1 VRLATLIPILLLLPA
16 GALAQTDAD
25 RAAAAITPG
34 RVLAHTRFLSDDRL
48 EGRGPGT
55 AGEALAQSYIA
66 AQLEA
71 EGFEPAGEDGSW
83 LQPFDLVGLTVPT
96 AAALEAA
103 GSGGALSLAWREEWI
118 GSPGRQEGHS
128 ALEEVEV
135 VFVGYGIVAPEEEW
149 DDYGDIDVAGKVLLF
164 LNNDPA
170 GDRFAGDTRL
180 YYGRW
185 SYKYEIAAA
194 KGAAGALVIHTTPS
208 AGYGW
213 NVVQSSWSGTQYEL
227 PAGDEPRTEVE
238 AWVTEDAARRL
249 AALGGHD
256 LDALTAAAQDPSF
269 EAVPLGVTVSTAFDS
284 DVRRTASANVVA
296 RLPGSDPDLSEEHVL
311 FTAHY
316 DHLGVGEPV
325 DGDPIYNGAR
335 DNALGTATLLALARA
350 YAALPERPARSLLF
364 AAVGAEEQG
373 LLGSAW
379 LAREPVVPNCLVVA
393 NINMDGGNIWGATTD
408 VRQVGRGKSDL
419 DRLLDRYAEAA
430 GRRVLAEEFPDKGYF
445 YRSDQFSFAKV
456 GIPAI
461 YLDEGVEF
469 VGRPAGWGEER
480 IEEWLAED
488 YHQPSD
494 EVTADWDLSG
504 EVEDARLLFR
514 VGLDVAGATDP
525 PAWTPGDEFEAARL
539 ACDG

>member
-1 VRLATLIPILLLLPA
+1 MRIPTLSLIALLLPA
-16 GALAQTDAD
+16 AATAQTAAD
-25 RAAAAITPG
+25 RAAGTITAD
-34 RVLAHTRFLSDDRL
+34 RLFAHTRFLSDDRL
-48 EGRGPGT
+48 EGRGP
-55 AGEALAQSYIA
+55 ASEGEALAQMYIA

-71 EGFEPAGEDGSW
+71 EGLEPAGEDGSW
-83 LQPFDLVGLTVPT
+83 LQGFDLVGLTVPAPAAL
-96 AAALEAA
+96 AAAGPE
-103 GSGGALSLAWREEWI
+103 GSLSFAWREDWI
-118 GSPGRQEGHS
+118 ASPGRQEGHS
-128 ALEEVEV
+128 ALEDLEV
-135 VFVGYGIVAPEEEW
+135 VFVGYGIVAPEEAW
-149 DDYGDIDVAGKVLLF
+149 DDYGDTDVAGKVLLF
-164 LNNDPA
+164 LNNDPT
-170 GDRFAGDTRL
+170 GDRFAGDVRL

-185 SYKYEIAAA
+185 SYKYEIAAE

-238 AWVTEDAARRL
+238 GWMTEDAARRL
-249 AALGGHD
+249 VALGGHD

-284 DVRRTASANVVA
+284 DLRRTASANVIG
-296 RLPGSDPDLSEEHVL
+296 RLPGSDPVLSKEHVL

-325 DGDPIYNGAR
+325 DGDSIHNGAR

-350 YAALPERPARSLLF
+350 YAALPDRPARSLLF

-379 LAREPVVPNCLVVA
+379 LAREPVIPNCDIVA
-393 NINMDGGNIWGATTD
+393 NLNMDGGNIWGVTTD

-419 DRLLDRYAEAA
+419 DRLLDRHAEAA

-469 VGRPAGWGEER
+469 VGRPDGWGEER

-494 EVTADWDLSG
+494 EVTPDWDLSG
-504 EVEDARLLFR
+504 AVEDARLLFR
-514 VGLDVAGATDP
+514 VGLDVAGSPDR
-525 PAWTPGDEFEAARL
+525 PAWTPGDEFEATRL
-539 ACDG
+539 ACDS